1 MKVVITGGCGFL
13 GQMIARE
20 ILKRGELRGPDGKTA
35 EVDNILLFDQLA
47 PVTPFDWAAKEDKE
61 GRVTTAAG
69 DISDKE
75 TVSALVDRDDISV
88 FHLASVVSAGGEK
101 DFDLAMRVNLQ
112 GGLNILEAARARA
125 GKQGGTPRLV
135 FSSSLAVFGGAD
147 LPKEVD
153 DWTRHTPE
161 TTYGMTKAFGELA
174 INDYTRKGFIDGRTV
189 RLPTIVIRPGV
200 PNAAAS
206 GWASGI
212 FREPLQ
218 GKEHILPVH
227 DGFYMMLLGYRS
239 AVQGF
244 LAVHE
249 ADGNAIGTDRSV
261 ALPNKAYAVAE
272 MIEALERVAADKG
285 IKLGPITRQRDE
297 SVEAICGSWPLKAD
311 ATRAKALGCPE
322 DVSLEHVI
330 QGFIEDFL

>member
-1 MKVVITGGCGFL
+1 MKVLITGGCGFL
-13 GQMIARE
+13 GQMIAKA
-20 ILKRGELRGPDGKTA
+20 ILARGEMHGPDGNMA
-35 EVDNILLFDQLA
+35 EVDSIQLFDQLA
-47 PVTPFDWAAKEDKE
+47 PVTPFDWADS
-61 GRVTTAAG
+61 RVTTAAG

-112 GGLNILEAARARA
+112 GGLNILEAARARE
-125 GKQGGTPRLV
+125 GTPRLV
-135 FSSSLAVFGGAD
+135 FSSSLAVFGGPD
-147 LPKEVD
+147 LAKEVD
-153 DWTRHTPE
+153 DMTRHTPE
-161 TTYGMTKAFGELA
+161 TTYGMTKAFGELC

-218 GKEHILPVH
+218 GKEHVLPVH

-239 AVQGF
+239 AVEGF
-244 LAVHE
+244 LRVHD
-249 ADGNAIGTDRSV
+249 ADGDALGLDRTV
-261 ALPNKAYAVAE
+261 CLPNKAYAVAE
-272 MIEALERVAADKG
+272 MIEALERVAAEDG
-285 IKLGPITRQRDE
+285 IKLGPITRERDA
-297 SVEAICGSWPLKAD
+297 SVEAICGSWPLKMD
-311 ATRAKALGCPE
+311 ARRAMALGCPA
-322 DVSLEHVI
+322 DRDLDSVI
-330 QGFIEDFL
+330 RGFVQDFLTP

>member
-1 MKVVITGGCGFL
+1 MKVLITGGCGFL
-13 GQMIARE
+13 GQMIARA
-20 ILKRGELRGPDGKTA
+20 ILAKGELRGPDGKMA
-35 EVDNILLFDQLA
+35 EVDDIQLFDTLV
-47 PVTPFDWAAKEDKE
+47 PVTPYAWADK
-61 GRVTTAAG
+61 RVSTVAG

-75 TVSALVDRDDISV
+75 TVAGLVDRDDISV

-101 DFDLAMRVNLQ
+101 DFDMAMRVNLQ
-112 GGLNILEAARARA
+112 GGLNILEAARARE
-125 GKQGGTPRLV
+125 GTPRLV

-153 DWTRHTPE
+153 DLTRHTPE

-218 GKEHILPVH
+218 GQEHVLPVH

-244 LAVHE
+244 LAVHD
-249 ADGNAIGTDRSV
+249 ADGGAIGADRTV

-272 MIEALERVAADKG
+272 MIDALERVALDEG
-285 IKLGPITRQRDE
+285 IKLGLITRQRDPA
-297 SVEAICGSWPLKAD
+297 VEAICGSWPLKMD
-311 ATRAKALGCPE
+311 ATKAKALGCPE
-322 DVSLEHVI
+322 DANLDGVI
-330 QGFIEDFL
+330 RGFVEDFLGR

>member
-1 MKVVITGGCGFL
+1 MKVLITGGCGFL
-13 GQMIARE
+13 GQMIARA
-20 ILKRGELRGPDGKTA
+20 ILAKGELRGPDGKMA
-35 EVDNILLFDQLA
+35 EVDDIQLFDTLV
-47 PVTPFDWAAKEDKE
+47 PVTPYAWADK
-61 GRVTTAAG
+61 RVSTVAG

-75 TVSALVDRDDISV
+75 TVAGLVDRDDISV

-101 DFDLAMRVNLQ
+101 DFDMAMRVNLQ
-112 GGLNILEAARARA
+112 GGLNILEAARARE
-125 GKQGGTPRLV
+125 GTPRLV

-153 DWTRHTPE
+153 DLTRHTPE

-218 GKEHILPVH
+218 GKEHVLPVH

-244 LAVHE
+244 LAVHD
-249 ADGNAIGTDRSV
+249 ADGGAIGADRTV

-272 MIEALERVAADKG
+272 MIDALERVALDEG
-285 IKLGPITRQRDE
+285 IKLGLITRQRDPA
-297 SVEAICGSWPLKAD
+297 VEAICGSWPLKMD
-311 ATRAKALGCPE
+311 ATKAKALGCPE
-322 DVSLEHVI
+322 DANLDGVI
-330 QGFIEDFL
+330 RGFVEDFLGR

>member
-13 GQMIARE
+13 GQMIAKA
-20 ILKRGELRGPDGKTA
+20 ILKRGELRGPDGKLA
-35 EVDNILLFDQLA
+35 EVDEIQLFDQLA
-47 PVTPFDWAAKEDKE
+47 PVTPFAWADK
-61 GRVTTAAG
+61 RVTTAAG
-69 DISDKE
+69 DISDKA
-75 TVSALVDRDDISV
+75 TVSALVDRDDVSV

-101 DFDLAMRVNLQ
+101 DFDMAMRVNLM
-112 GGLNILEAARARA
+112 GGLNILDAARARGSA
-125 GKQGGTPRLV
+125 PRLV
-135 FSSSLAVFGGAD
+135 FSSSLAVFGGPD

-218 GKEHILPVH
+218 GKEHVLPVH

-239 AVQGF
+239 AVEGF

-249 ADGNAIGTDRSV
+249 AEG
-261 ALPNKAYAVAE
+261 
-272 MIEALERVAADKG
+272 
-285 IKLGPITRQRDE
+285 
-297 SVEAICGSWPLKAD
+297 
-311 ATRAKALGCPE
+311 
-322 DVSLEHVI
+322 
-330 QGFIEDFL
+330 

>member
-13 GQMIARE
+13 GQMIAKA
-20 ILKRGELRGPDGKTA
+20 ILKRGELRGPDGKPA
-35 EVDNILLFDQLA
+35 EVDEIQLFDQLA
-47 PVTPFDWAAKEDKE
+47 PVTPFAWADK
-61 GRVTTAAG
+61 RVTTVAG
-69 DISDKE
+69 DISDKA
-75 TVSALVDRDDISV
+75 TVAALVDRDDVSV

-101 DFDLAMRVNLQ
+101 DFDMAMRVNLM
-112 GGLNILEAARARA
+112 GGLNILDAARARGSA
-125 GKQGGTPRLV
+125 PRLV
-135 FSSSLAVFGGAD
+135 FSSSLAVFGGPD

-218 GKEHILPVH
+218 GKEHVLPVH

-239 AVQGF
+239 AVEGF

-249 ADGNAIGTDRSV
+249 AEGAAIGPDRTV
-261 ALPNKAYAVAE
+261 CLPNKAYAVAQ
-272 MIEALERVAADKG
+272 MVEALERVAAEERL
-285 IKLGPITRQRDE
+285 KLGPITRERDP
-297 SVEAICGSWPLKAD
+297 SVEAICGSWPLKMDSTKA
-311 ATRAKALGCPE
+311 RALGCPE
-322 DVSLEHVI
+322 DADLDSVI
-330 QGFIEDFL
+330 RGFIEDFLR

>member
-1 MKVVITGGCGFL
+1 MKVLITGGCGFL
-13 GQMIARE
+13 GQMIARA
-20 ILKRGELRGPDGKTA
+20 ILAKGELRGPDGKMA
-35 EVDNILLFDQLA
+35 EVDDIQLFDTLV
-47 PVTPFDWAAKEDKE
+47 PVTPYAWADK
-61 GRVTTAAG
+61 RVSTVAG

-75 TVSALVDRDDISV
+75 TVAGLVDRDDISV

-101 DFDLAMRVNLQ
+101 DFDMAMRVNLQ
-112 GGLNILEAARARA
+112 GGLNILEAARARE
-125 GKQGGTPRLV
+125 GTPRLV

-153 DWTRHTPE
+153 DLTRHTPE

-218 GKEHILPVH
+218 GKEHVLPVH

-244 LAVHE
+244 LAVHD
-249 ADGNAIGTDRSV
+249 ADGVAIGADRTV

-272 MIEALERVAADKG
+272 MIDALERVALDEG
-285 IKLGPITRQRDE
+285 IKLGLITRQRDPA
-297 SVEAICGSWPLKAD
+297 VEAICGSWPLKMD
-311 ATRAKALGCPE
+311 ATKAKALGCPE
-322 DVSLEHVI
+322 DANLDGVI
-330 QGFIEDFL
+330 RGFVEDFLGR

>member
-1 MKVVITGGCGFL
+1 MKVLITGGCGFL
-13 GQMIARE
+13 GQMIAKA
-20 ILKRGELRGPDGKTA
+20 ILKRGELRGPDGKSA
-35 EVDNILLFDQLA
+35 EVDEIQLFDHLV
-47 PVTPFDWAAKEDKE
+47 PVTPFSWVPQE
-61 GRVTTAAG
+61 GKGARVTTAAG
-69 DISDKE
+69 DISDKA
-75 TVSALVDRDDISV
+75 TVAALVDRDDVSV

-101 DFDLAMRVNLQ
+101 DFDMAMRVNLM
-112 GGLNILEAARARA
+112 GGLNILDAARARGSA
-125 GKQGGTPRLV
+125 LRLV
-135 FSSSLAVFGGAD
+135 FSSSLAVFGGPD

-153 DWTRHTPE
+153 DWTRHTPQ

-189 RLPTIVIRPGV
+189 RLPTIVIRPGA

-218 GKEHILPVH
+218 GKEHVLPVH

-239 AVQGF
+239 AVEGF

-249 ADGNAIGTDRSV
+249 ADGAAIGPDRTV

-272 MIEALERVAADKG
+272 MIEALERVAAEDG
-285 IKLGPITRQRDE
+285 IKLGPITRKRDE
-297 SVEAICGSWPLKAD
+297 SVEAICGSWPLRMD
-311 ATRAKALGCPE
+311 DAKARSLGCPE
-322 DVSLEHVI
+322 DTDLDSVI
-330 QGFIEDFL
+330 RGFIEDFL